1 MIYCIAVILQIAP
14 VSENLHFAV
23 HPIALCKKIPWHL
36 STHTVH
42 TYERKQC
49 RCSFACAGVD
59 HNYYFSPLLV
69 QFSQYWSAA
78 PVISIAGNAN
88 HAAQFCTISH
98 NFAQSGPISFLTFAP
113 HCKVV
118 RNYFNVDLNR
128 PEMSISGNMQ
138 SQFDNPSQ
146 KILISSGAGVIS
158 IAGGAEE
165 KQQSLL
171 YWIILNFALS
181 IIMIYEICTDHICS

>member
-1 MIYCIAVILQIAP
+1 MTYYIAVILQIAP

-78 PVISIAGNAN
+78 PVISIAGKAN
-88 HAAQFCTISH
+88 HGAAQFRTILH
-98 NFAQSGPISFLTFAP
+98 NFPQFCTRVVQLLFLHLHIF
-113 HCKVV
+113 
-118 RNYFNVDLNR
+118 
-128 PEMSISGNMQ
+128 
-138 SQFDNPSQ
+138 
-146 KILISSGAGVIS
+146 
-158 IAGGAEE
+158 E
-165 KQQSLL
+165 KFLA
-171 YWIILNFALS
+171 IILMAPRNKYFWKHATMVS
-181 IIMIYEICTDHICS
+181 QSVAKNIDQ